1 MALTSPDRIEMS
13 PSQQQRLRHLIRAGT
28 TAQQLVM
35 RARIILLAA
44 AGLTN
49 TKIAARVGVC
59 VDTVRKW
66 RHRWWV
72 QPGTASLGD
81 AKRSGR
87 PPSFTPVQVAAV
99 IALACQP
106 PEASGVPLSRWSC
119 PDLAAQVVADGIA
132 ASVSTST
139 IRRWLGRRRDQ
150 TLAVPVLDLRH
161 RPGLRRQGRPGPG
174 PVQQGLG
181 RETVV
186 SKRLCHLRRR
196 KDLHPSPVLVPPL
209 PAPR

>member
-87 PPSFTPVQVAAV
+87 PPSFTCLLYTSDAAD
-99 IALACQP
+99 
-106 PEASGVPLSRWSC
+106 E
-119 PDLAAQVVADGIA
+119 
-132 ASVSTST
+132 
-139 IRRWLGRRRDQ
+139 
-150 TLAVPVLDLRH
+150 
-161 RPGLRRQGRPGPG
+161 
-174 PVQQGLG
+174 
-181 RETVV
+181 
-186 SKRLCHLRRR
+186 
-196 KDLHPSPVLVPPL
+196 
-209 PAPR
+209 